1 MADLAELS
9 AIVVRIAE
17 AELTAA
23 EPGYRW
29 DAVAGYPLGD
39 HGVLYAVSI
48 GRLPLDRAGRD
59 SQPFLVVRG
68 SAPQYPEE
76 AEHLGRVCALA
87 AQRNAE
93 RFDNPGIERLPVLHA
108 AWAAHHGR

>member
-9 AIVVRIAE
+9 ARVVEVAVAE
-17 AELTAA
+17 MTAWD
-23 EPGYRW
+23 PGHRW
-29 DAVAGYPLGD
+29 DAAAGYPHD
-39 HGVLYAVSI
+39 RYHPYAVSI
-48 GRLPLDRAGRD
+48 GRLPADPAGRGD
-59 SQPFLVVRG
+59 QPFFVVYG

-93 RFDNPGIERLPVLHA
+93 RFDGVAPPRELPKLMAV
-108 AWAAHHGR
+108 WAAHCGF

>member
-9 AIVVRIAE
+9 ARVVEVAVAE
-17 AELTAA
+17 MTAWD
-23 EPGYRW
+23 PGHRW
-29 DAVAGYPLGD
+29 DAAAGYPFD
-39 HGVLYAVSI
+39 DQSTPYAVSI
-48 GRLPLDRAGRD
+48 GRLPLDRVGTD